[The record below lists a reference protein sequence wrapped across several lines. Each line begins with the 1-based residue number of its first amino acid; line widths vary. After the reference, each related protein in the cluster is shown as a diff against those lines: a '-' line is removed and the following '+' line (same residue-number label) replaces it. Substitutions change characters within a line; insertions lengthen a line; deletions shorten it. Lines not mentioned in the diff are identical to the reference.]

1 MPLARGKI
9 LGFNASRMSYQ
20 FTMMDGLHII
30 DCQIS
35 SAALDELAGQRSKP
49 PRVLN
54 RDAQFLEFRDQ
65 IEELASERFENEG
78 KPKLVRIFAKH
89 IPRSGLGIN

>member
-9 LGFNASRMSYQ
+9 LGFNASRMSYH
-20 FTMMDGLHII
+20 FTMTDGQRVI
-30 DCQIS
+30 DC

-49 PRVLN
+49 PRAAN
-54 RDAQFLEFRDQ
+54 RDAEFLELRDQ